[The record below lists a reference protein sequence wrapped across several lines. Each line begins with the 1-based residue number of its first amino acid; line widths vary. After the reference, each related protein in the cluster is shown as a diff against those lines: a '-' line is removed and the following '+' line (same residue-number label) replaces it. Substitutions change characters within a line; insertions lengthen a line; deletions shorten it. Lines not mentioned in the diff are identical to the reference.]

1 MPDKRR
7 PSLRTHRKRR
17 SPRHPS
23 FESSMWSGRVRAI
36 DLTGVVVNPV
46 TVGIA
51 GSVANLPACAAPP
64 LCQWRV
70 AGRSRALPAR
80 RMRWLSFGSMTV
92 PEHLANREVDSSI
105 LEPVSEPPPRA
116 RVVIVGGGIIGSS
129 IAYHL
134 TKLGVTDVVVLERA
148 RLTAG
153 TTWHAAGLVS
163 QVRSTHALTEL
174 SRINAETYAALPNE
188 TGVETGFR
196 RVGSL
201 TVARTP
207 GRMQELLA
215 AADMHREFEVECRVL
230 EPKQVLD
237 WWPIA
242 HVDDLVGAIVTPGD
256 ATVNPGE
263 AALSLAKGARDRGAV
278 FAFGVTVTG
287 FRTQAGA
294 VTGVETNKGVVDADA
309 VVLAGGLWTSEL
321 ARLAGTSVAL
331 YPAEHVWVM
340 TDTVPGAEER
350 FPILRD
356 LDGFFYVRHHGG
368 HLVVG
373 AFEPKGKPKVPK
385 EIPTDGFAEF
395 GEDWEHLGPV
405 LAAARERLP
414 VLHTVGFQHY
424 LRAPESFSPDTN
436 MHLGEFPEVRRLFV
450 AAGLNSQGIIYG
462 PGVGKALAEWIV
474 EGHPTMDL
482 TEVDI
487 ARTGGWANNRAWLHE
502 KTHETLGRLYA
513 MHWPSLQ
520 PDYGRGVR
528 RTPFLPQLRAAGGAI
543 GEAAGWERA
552 AWFEPGASQE
562 PAWNYDF
569 ERPSWVAPVGEEMRA
584 ARNDVALFDLSTY
597 AKFLVQGRDAV
608 AGLQRLCTSDIDV
621 AVGRVVYTLLCNDR
635 GGIEMDPTVTR
646 LAEDRFLVLAPTLYQ
661 RRTEMLLRNGLPGGA
676 TLTDVTSAYAT
687 LHVAGPK
694 SRSVLGALTDQ
705 ELSNAASPFL
715 SAREIDLA
723 WAKALALRVSF
734 TGELGWELLIPTEF
748 AADVFDKVVAAGE
761 PHALRLAGAFAFEG
775 LRLER
780 GFRSWGHDIGAL
792 DDPYAAG
799 LGFAVRGDKDDFV
812 GKAALAALQTQR
824 RERELVSVKLD
835 DPAAMLWHGEPVV
848 MGRDRI
854 GYVTSGGYGHNLG
867 AAVGL
872 AWIHGAM
879 TTDLPV
885 SVEIRGTRVRA
896 TISREPFYDPKGA
909 RLRL

>member
-1 MPDKRR
+1 
-7 PSLRTHRKRR
+7 
-17 SPRHPS
+17 
-23 FESSMWSGRVRAI
+23 
-36 DLTGVVVNPV
+36 
-46 TVGIA
+46 
-51 GSVANLPACAAPP
+51 
-64 LCQWRV
+64 
-70 AGRSRALPAR
+70 
-80 RMRWLSFGSMTV
+80 MTV
-92 PEHLANREVDSSI
+92 PEHLANRHLDSSI
-105 LEPVSEPPPRA
+105 LGPVTEPPARA
-116 RVVIVGGGIIGSS
+116 QVVIVGGGIIGSS

-134 TKLGVTDVVVLERA
+134 TKLGVTDVVVLERV

-163 QVRSTHALTEL
+163 QVRGTHALTEL
-174 SRINAETYAALPNE
+174 SKINAALYAALPTE
-188 TGVETGFR
+188 TGVDTGFR

-215 AADMHREFEVECRVL
+215 GADMHREFDVECRVL

-237 WWPIA
+237 WWPLA
-242 HVDDLVGAIVTPGD
+242 QVDDLVGATVTPTD

-263 AALSLAKGARDRGAV
+263 AALSLAKGAHDRGAV

-287 FRTQAGA
+287 FRMQGGA
-294 VTGVETNKGVVDADA
+294 VTGVETDTGAIDAET

-340 TDTVPGAEER
+340 TDEVPGAEER
-350 FPILRD
+350 FPFLRD
-356 LDGFFYVRHHGG
+356 LDGYFYVRHHAG

-373 AFEPKGKPKVPK
+373 AFEPKGKPKAPK
-385 EIPTDGFAEF
+385 DIATSGFVEF
-395 GEDWEHLGPV
+395 GEDWDHLAPV

-424 LRAPESFSPDTN
+424 LRAPESFSPDAN
-436 MHLGEFPEVRRLFV
+436 LHLGEFPEVRRLFV

-482 TEVDI
+482 TEVDV
-487 ARTGGWANNRAWLHE
+487 ARTGRWANNRAWLHE

-513 MHWPSLQ
+513 MHWPALQ
-520 PDYGRGVR
+520 PDFGRGVR
-528 RTPFLPQLRAAGGAI
+528 RTPFLPQLREAGGAI

-552 AWFEPGASQE
+552 AWFQPGATEE
-562 PAWNYDF
+562 PLWIYDF
-569 ERPSWVAPVGEEMRA
+569 ERPSWFGPVGEEMRA
-584 ARNDVALFDLSTY
+584 TRTGVALFDLSTY
-597 AKFLVQGRDAV
+597 AKFLVQGPDAV
-608 AGLQRLCTSDIDV
+608 AGLQRLCTSDVDV
-621 AVGRVVYTLLCNDR
+621 AVGRVVYTLLCNEQ

-661 RRTEMLLRNGLPGGA
+661 RRTEMLLRSGLPSGA
-676 TLTDVTSAYAT
+676 TVTDVTSAYAT
-687 LHVAGPK
+687 LHIAGPK

-705 ELSNAASPFL
+705 ELSNAAFPFL
-715 SAREIDLA
+715 SAKEIDVA

-734 TGELGWELLIPTEF
+734 AGELGWELLVPTEF
-748 AADVFDKVVAAGE
+748 AADVFEKVVAAGE
-761 PHALRLAGAFAFEG
+761 PHEMRLAGAFAFDA

-780 GFRSWGHDIGAL
+780 GFRSWGHDMGAS
-792 DDPYAAG
+792 DDPYAVG
-799 LGFAVRGDKDDFV
+799 LGFAVRGNKEDFV
-812 GKAALAALQTQR
+812 GKAALAALKQQPR
-824 RERELVSVKLD
+824 DRELVSVRLD

-848 MGRDRI
+848 MGKDRI
-854 GYVTSGGYGHNLG
+854 GYVTSGGYGHHLG

-872 AWIHGAM
+872 AWIHGVM
-879 TTDLPV
+879 STDPPV
-885 SVEIRGTRVRA
+885 SVEVRGTMVSA

>member
-1 MPDKRR
+1 
-7 PSLRTHRKRR
+7 
-17 SPRHPS
+17 
-23 FESSMWSGRVRAI
+23 
-36 DLTGVVVNPV
+36 
-46 TVGIA
+46 
-51 GSVANLPACAAPP
+51 
-64 LCQWRV
+64 
-70 AGRSRALPAR
+70 
-80 RMRWLSFGSMTV
+80 MTV
-92 PEHLANREVDSSI
+92 PEHLANRDVDGSI
-105 LEPVSEPPPRA
+105 LGPVAEPPARA
-116 RVVIVGGGIIGSS
+116 QVVIVGGGIIGSS

-134 TKLGVTDVVVLERA
+134 TKLGVTDVVVLERV

-163 QVRSTHALTEL
+163 QVRGTHALTEL
-174 SRINAETYAALPNE
+174 SKINAALYAALPTE
-188 TGVETGFR
+188 TGVDTGFR

-215 AADMHREFEVECRVL
+215 GADMHREFGVECRVL

-237 WWPIA
+237 WWPLARI
-242 HVDDLVGAIVTPGD
+242 DDLVGATVTPTD

-263 AALSLAKGARDRGAV
+263 AALSLAKGAHDRGAV

-287 FRTQAGA
+287 FRMQGGA
-294 VTGVETNKGVVDADA
+294 VTGVETDRGAIDAET

-340 TDTVPGAEER
+340 TDEVPGAEER
-350 FPILRD
+350 FPFLRD
-356 LDGFFYVRHHGG
+356 LDGYFYVRHHAG

-373 AFEPKGKPKVPK
+373 AFEPKGKPKAPK
-385 EIPTDGFAEF
+385 DIATSGFVEF
-395 GEDWEHLGPV
+395 GEDWDHLAPV

-424 LRAPESFSPDTN
+424 LRAPESFSPDAN
-436 MHLGEFPEVRRLFV
+436 LHLGEFPEVRRLFV

-487 ARTGGWANNRAWLHE
+487 ARTGRWANNRTWLHE

-513 MHWPSLQ
+513 MHWPALQ
-520 PDYGRGVR
+520 PDFGRGVR
-528 RTPFLPQLRAAGGAI
+528 RTPFLPQLREAGGAI

-552 AWFEPGASQE
+552 AWFQPGATEE
-562 PAWNYDF
+562 PLWIYDF
-569 ERPSWVAPVGEEMRA
+569 ERPSWFGPVGEEMRA
-584 ARNDVALFDLSTY
+584 ARTGVALFDLSTY
-597 AKFLVQGRDAV
+597 AKFLVQGPDAV
-608 AGLQRLCTSDIDV
+608 AGMQRLCTSDVDV
-621 AVGRVVYTLLCNDR
+621 AVGRVVYTLLCNDQ

-661 RRTEMLLRNGLPGGA
+661 RRTEMLLRNGLPTGA
-676 TLTDVTSAYAT
+676 TVTDVTSAYAT
-687 LHVAGPK
+687 LHIAGPK

-705 ELSNAASPFL
+705 ELSNSAFPFL
-715 SAREIDLA
+715 WAKEVDVA

-734 TGELGWELLIPTEF
+734 AGELGWELLVPTEF
-748 AADVFDKVVAAGE
+748 AADVFEKVVAAGE
-761 PHALRLAGAFAFEG
+761 PHEMRLAGAFAFDA

-780 GFRSWGHDIGAL
+780 GFRSWGHDMGAS
-792 DDPYAAG
+792 DDPYAVG
-799 LGFAVRGDKDDFV
+799 LGFAVRGDKEEFV
-812 GKAALAALQTQR
+812 GKAALAALKQQPR
-824 RERELVSVKLD
+824 DRELVSVKLD

-848 MGRDRI
+848 MGKDRI
-854 GYVTSGGYGHNLG
+854 GYVTSGGYGHHLG

-872 AWIHGAM
+872 AWIHGVM
-879 TTDLPV
+879 STDLPV
-885 SVEIRGTRVRA
+885 SVEVRGTKVRA

-909 RLRL
+909 RLRV

>member
-1 MPDKRR
+1 
-7 PSLRTHRKRR
+7 
-17 SPRHPS
+17 
-23 FESSMWSGRVRAI
+23 
-36 DLTGVVVNPV
+36 
-46 TVGIA
+46 
-51 GSVANLPACAAPP
+51 
-64 LCQWRV
+64 
-70 AGRSRALPAR
+70 
-80 RMRWLSFGSMTV
+80 MTV
-92 PEHLANREVDSSI
+92 PERLANRDVDSSI
-105 LEPVSEPPPRA
+105 LEPVSEPPARA
-116 RVVIVGGGIIGSS
+116 QVVIVGGGIIGSS

-134 TKLGVTDVVVLERA
+134 TKLGLTDVVALERV

-163 QVRSTHALTEL
+163 QVRGTHALTEL
-174 SRINAETYAALPNE
+174 SRINTATYASLPNE
-188 TGVETGFR
+188 TGVDTGFR

-201 TVARTP
+201 SVARTP
-207 GRMQELLA
+207 GRMQELLG
-215 AADMHREFEVECRVL
+215 AADMHHEFDVECRVL

-242 HVDDLVGAIVTPGD
+242 HVDDLAGATVSPTDG
-256 ATVNPGE
+256 TVNPGE
-263 AALSLAKGARDRGAV
+263 AALSLAKGAHDRGAV

-287 FRTQAGA
+287 FRMQGGA
-294 VTGVETNKGVVDADA
+294 VTAVETNKGVIEADT

-340 TDTVPGAEER
+340 TDAVPGAEER
-350 FPILRD
+350 FPFLRD
-356 LDGFFYVRHHGG
+356 LDGYLYVRHHAGR
-368 HLVVG
+368 LVVG
-373 AFEPKGKPKVPK
+373 AFEPKGKPKAPNDV
-385 EIPTDGFAEF
+385 PTDGFVEF

-424 LRAPESFSPDTN
+424 LRAPESFSPDAN
-436 MHLGEFPEVRRLFV
+436 MHLGEFPEVQRLFV

-513 MHWPSLQ
+513 MHWPALQ

-528 RTPFLPQLRAAGGAI
+528 RTPFLPQLREAGGAI
-543 GEAAGWERA
+543 GEAAGWERV
-552 AWFEPGASQE
+552 AWFEPGASEE
-562 PAWNYDF
+562 PLWIYDF
-569 ERPSWVAPVGEEMRA
+569 DRPSWFGPVGQEMRA
-584 ARNDVALFDLSTY
+584 ARTGVALFDLSTY
-597 AKFLVQGRDAV
+597 AKFLIQGPEAM
-608 AGLQRLCTSDIDV
+608 AGLQRLCTADV
-621 AVGRVVYTLLCNDR
+621 DVPVGRVVYTLLCNER

-661 RRTEMLLRNGLPGGA
+661 RRTEMLLRNGLPSGA

-694 SRSVLGALTDQ
+694 SRSVLATLTDQ
-705 ELSNAASPFL
+705 ELSNASFPFL

-723 WAKALALRVSF
+723 WAKAIALRVSF
-734 TGELGWELLIPTEF
+734 TGELGWELLVPTEF
-748 AADVFDKVVAAGE
+748 AADVLEKVVAAGA
-761 PHALRLAGAFAFEG
+761 PHEMRMAGAFAFDG

-780 GFRSWGHDIGAL
+780 GFRSWGHDMGAL
-792 DDPYAAG
+792 DDPYAVG
-799 LGFAVRGDKDDFV
+799 LGFAVRSDKEDFV
-812 GKAALAALQTQR
+812 GKGALATLKERA

-848 MGRDRI
+848 VGKDRI
-854 GYVTSGGYGHNLG
+854 GYVTSGGYGHHLG

-872 AWIHGAM
+872 AWIHGVM

-885 SVEIRGTRVRA
+885 SVEIRGAKVRA
-896 TISREPFYDPKGA
+896 TISREPFYDPQGS
-909 RLRL
+909 RLRV

>member
-1 MPDKRR
+1 
-7 PSLRTHRKRR
+7 
-17 SPRHPS
+17 
-23 FESSMWSGRVRAI
+23 
-36 DLTGVVVNPV
+36 
-46 TVGIA
+46 
-51 GSVANLPACAAPP
+51 
-64 LCQWRV
+64 
-70 AGRSRALPAR
+70 
-80 RMRWLSFGSMTV
+80 MTV
-92 PEHLANREVDSSI
+92 PEHLANRDVDGSI
-105 LEPVSEPPPRA
+105 LGPVAEPPARA
-116 RVVIVGGGIIGSS
+116 QVVIVGGGIIGSS

-134 TKLGVTDVVVLERA
+134 TKLGVTDVVVLERV

-163 QVRSTHALTEL
+163 QVRGTHALTEL
-174 SRINAETYAALPNE
+174 SKINAALYAALPTE
-188 TGVETGFR
+188 TGVDTGFR

-215 AADMHREFEVECRVL
+215 GADMHREFDVECRVL

-237 WWPIA
+237 WWPLARI
-242 HVDDLVGAIVTPGD
+242 DDLVGATVTPTD

-263 AALSLAKGARDRGAV
+263 AALSLAKGAHDRGAV

-287 FRTQAGA
+287 FRMQGGA
-294 VTGVETNKGVVDADA
+294 VTGVETDRGAIDAET

-340 TDTVPGAEER
+340 TDEVPGAEER
-350 FPILRD
+350 FPFLRD
-356 LDGFFYVRHHGG
+356 LDGYFYVRHHAG

-373 AFEPKGKPKVPK
+373 AFEPKGKPKAPK
-385 EIPTDGFAEF
+385 DIATSGFVEF
-395 GEDWEHLGPV
+395 GEDWDHLAPV

-424 LRAPESFSPDTN
+424 LRAPESFSPDAN
-436 MHLGEFPEVRRLFV
+436 LHLGEFPEVRRLFV

-487 ARTGGWANNRAWLHE
+487 ARTGRWANNRTWLHE

-513 MHWPSLQ
+513 MHWPALQ
-520 PDYGRGVR
+520 PDFGRGVR
-528 RTPFLPQLRAAGGAI
+528 RTPFLPQLREAGGAI

-552 AWFEPGASQE
+552 AWFQPGATEE
-562 PAWNYDF
+562 PLWIYDF
-569 ERPSWVAPVGEEMRA
+569 ERPSWFGPVGEEMRA
-584 ARNDVALFDLSTY
+584 ARTGVALFDLSTY
-597 AKFLVQGRDAV
+597 AKFLVQGPDAV
-608 AGLQRLCTSDIDV
+608 AGMQRLCTSDVDV
-621 AVGRVVYTLLCNDR
+621 AVGRVVYTLLCNDQ

-661 RRTEMLLRNGLPGGA
+661 RRTEMLLRNGLPTGA
-676 TLTDVTSAYAT
+676 TVTDVTSAYAT
-687 LHVAGPK
+687 LHIAGPK

-705 ELSNAASPFL
+705 ELSNSAFPFL
-715 SAREIDLA
+715 WAKEIDVA

-734 TGELGWELLIPTEF
+734 AGELGWELLVPTEF
-748 AADVFDKVVAAGE
+748 AADVFEKVVAAGE
-761 PHALRLAGAFAFEG
+761 PHEMRLAGAFAFDA

-780 GFRSWGHDIGAL
+780 GFRSWGHDMGAS
-792 DDPYAAG
+792 DDPYGVG
-799 LGFAVRGDKDDFV
+799 LGFAVRGDKEEFV
-812 GKAALAALQTQR
+812 GKAALAALKQQPR
-824 RERELVSVKLD
+824 DRELVSVKLD

-848 MGRDRI
+848 MGKDRI
-854 GYVTSGGYGHNLG
+854 GYVTSGGYGHHLG

-872 AWIHGAM
+872 AWIHGVM
-879 TTDLPV
+879 STDLPV
-885 SVEIRGTRVRA
+885 SVEVRGTKVRA

-909 RLRL
+909 RLRV